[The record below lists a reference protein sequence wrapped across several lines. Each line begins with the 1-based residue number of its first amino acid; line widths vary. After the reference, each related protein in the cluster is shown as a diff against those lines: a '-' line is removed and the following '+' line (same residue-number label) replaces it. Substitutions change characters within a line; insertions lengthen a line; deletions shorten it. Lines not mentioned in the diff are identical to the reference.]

1 MKRSSGTAAL
11 SVVHSADNKAG
22 RLVHQSS
29 DVENTETPFTTHNL
43 CCSAEQPALISSGL
57 ITPHEPP
64 GLQISDFRKIRLQRL
79 EGDVGQKIAKQ
90 VEKQDENTA
99 ALIAAYELGQASMTT
114 DGKKRKLEC
123 AKITMP
129 NKDGV
134 LGMLWTAAN
143 NGIVIPRVGWNI
155 PESKTLNEKPA
166 QPVAATNVSAASSSL
181 GSAEPPANITGS
193 AAGERSKPNMDASTE
208 KARWTLV
215 MGDGTDDSTDG
226 ASEYSDGTI
235 SSVLLGY
242 TPLELNGIEDSQA
255 VDKAGRQKRALV
267 RDSEGR
273 CYTMAGMNRCAG
285 DFTVPAGF
293 RLSEFQKPDFD
304 PRWIRQPDSDDP
316 EKSIHMWTP
325 YVHQPEWDDLSL
337 SSPKEMNP
345 IDVHVCRSQNRYVLE
360 MRKGCLRHISGV
372 TIRSDDTIGMFPG
385 GMTLLFPNTT

>member
-1 MKRSSGTAAL
+1 MKRSSGSAAL
-11 SVVHSADNKAG
+11 SAVHSADSKAG

-29 DVENTETPFTTHNL
+29 DGENTETPFITHNL
-43 CCSAEQPALISSGL
+43 CCSAEQPALISSGV
-57 ITPHEPP
+57 ITAHEPP
-64 GLQISDFRKIRLQRL
+64 GLQISDFRKIELQRL
-79 EGDVGQKIAKQ
+79 EGDVGREIAKQ

-114 DGKKRKLEC
+114 DDNKRKLEC

-134 LGMLWTAAN
+134 LATLWTAAN
-143 NGIVIPRVGWNI
+143 NGIVIPRVVWNI
-155 PESKTLNEKPA
+155 PESKTSNENPA
-166 QPVAATNVSAASSSL
+166 PVVAATNVSVASSSL
-181 GSAEPPANITGS
+181 GSAEPPANITGC
-193 AAGERSKPNMDASTE
+193 AAGERSKPNMDAITE

-226 ASEYSDGTI
+226 AIEYSGGTI

-242 TPLELNGIEDSQA
+242 TPLELAGIEDSQA
-255 VDKAGRQKRALV
+255 VDKDGRRRRALV
-267 RDSEGR
+267 RDSKGR

-285 DFTVPAGF
+285 DFTVRAGF

-316 EKSIHMWTP
+316 DKSIHMWTP
-325 YVHQPEWDDLSL
+325 YVHQPECDDLSL

-345 IDVHVCRSQNRYVLE
+345 IDERVCRSQNRYVLE
-360 MRKGCLRHISGV
+360 MRKGCLHHISGE

-385 GMTLLFPNTT
+385 GMTLLFPSTT